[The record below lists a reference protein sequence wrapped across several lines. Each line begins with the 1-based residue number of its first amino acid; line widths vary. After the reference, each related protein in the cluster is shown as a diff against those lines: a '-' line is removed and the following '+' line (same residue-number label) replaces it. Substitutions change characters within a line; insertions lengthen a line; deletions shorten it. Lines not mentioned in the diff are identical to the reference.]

1 MSQMFVSDD
10 WKVKRGPQLVPTIFL
25 ASVIISN
32 WRLASP
38 GLPRILC
45 EVAGLL
51 GMGFAMY
58 VLWGLAHNPHPTVEV
73 SDAAVS
79 DGSLF
84 RFGKKKF
91 VPIADIAGV
100 SLAGDRLELH
110 TTAAG
115 TVQFQVGGLSIATRE
130 AARVAIENAV
140 RVRGLLPLAQ
150 RQQDVRA

>member
-1 MSQMFVSDD
+1 MSQMFVADD
-10 WKVKRGPQLVPTIFL
+10 WKVRRGPQLVPTIFL
-25 ASVIISN
+25 TSVILFN
-32 WRLASP
+32 WRMASP

-51 GMGFAMY
+51 GMGVAVY
-58 VLWGLAHNPHPTVEV
+58 ILWGLARNPHPTIEI
-73 SDAAVS
+73 SDGAVS

-84 RFGKKKF
+84 RFGKQKL

-115 TVQFQVGGLSIATRE
+115 TVGFWVGGLSMATRE
-130 AARVAIENAV
+130 AARVAIENAA
-140 RVRGLLPLAQ
+140 RAQ
-150 RQQDVRA
+150 RIPRSGATPPV